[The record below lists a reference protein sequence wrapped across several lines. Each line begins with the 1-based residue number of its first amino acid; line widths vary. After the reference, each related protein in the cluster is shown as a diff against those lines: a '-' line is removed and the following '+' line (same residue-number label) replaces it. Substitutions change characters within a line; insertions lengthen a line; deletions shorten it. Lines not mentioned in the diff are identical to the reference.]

1 MYKQVSLRI
10 GKETCSNRVPE
21 ALDSGSG
28 HQDQLVSS
36 RKEFMKFPQ
45 FCVSSENL
53 GTLLQPYPEKTD
65 CSEQCKKHRAKNGG
79 GGS

>member
-1 MYKQVSLRI
+1 MYKQVSLRT
-10 GKETCSNRVPE
+10 GEETCSNRILE

-36 RKEFMKFPQ
+36 RKEFMKFPL

-53 GTLLQPYPEKTD
+53 GTFLQPYSEKKD
-65 CSEQCKKHRAKNGG
+65 FSEQCKKHRAKNGG

>member
-10 GKETCSNRVPE
+10 GKETCSNRVLE

-53 GTLLQPYPEKTD
+53 GTLLPEKKD
-65 CSEQCKKHRAKNGG
+65 CSEQCKKHRAKSGG